1 MSSRRNTGTTTSTSH
16 GYGPGSGRPG
26 SSSQKKLTPPPQL
39 HERVLLKGQHY
50 RQSQLRPQLQPQ
62 SLSGDRVPSSSLPA
76 SREAQAHAHAAP
88 HHDSNLQQHLNNQRH
103 QPQQTQHLRVH
114 LRGGQEG
121 QGGVGTE
128 RGGAGGN
135 RDRGAPRGAP
145 PRNFPYNNSNRDP
158 ALGGFNSST
167 NQQRFWPEDLRN
179 PRGGLGID
187 HNLPSP
193 PTPKFEVKRGFGQRT
208 DTPSGE

>member
-1 MSSRRNTGTTTSTSH
+1 MSSRRNTGTTTSH
-16 GYGPGSGRPG
+16 GYGYGPGSGRPG

-50 RQSQLRPQLQPQ
+50 RQSQLQPQLQPQ
-62 SLSGDRVPSSSLPA
+62 SLSGDRVASSLPS
-76 SREAQAHAHAAP
+76 SREAQAHAAP

-114 LRGGQEG
+114 LRGGHEG
-121 QGGVGTE
+121 QGGVGTD

-135 RDRGAPRGAP
+135 RGGPRGAP

-158 ALGGFNSST
+158 GLGGFNSST
-167 NQQRFWPEDLRN
+167 NQQKFWPEDLRN